1 MKTPIQQLEKP
12 PWFTSHCKFRT
23 DGYLLLSALLIDVP
37 SELVVKLVQVMC
49 WDDDLP
55 ESMHQALTSLNR
67 AGSSCPQE
75 NIAEEFKRLF
85 VGLGSG
91 ELIPY
96 ASWYREK
103 MIQSTPLAT
112 IRSDLARLG
121 IVRKAESF
129 ESEDHVGALCE
140 IMALLSSQDNEM
152 AGQEQAAFFHNHISP
167 WMPDFFRD
175 LQAAD
180 RSVFYRTV
188 GRFGSCFLEG
198 ESEYLQTVLHAG

>member
-1 MKTPIQQLEKP
+1 MKTPTKHLEKP
-12 PWFTSHCKFRT
+12 PWFTPHRKLRT
-23 DGYLLLSALLIDVP
+23 DGYLLLSALLVDVP
-37 SELVVKLVQVMC
+37 SELVVRLVQSMC
-49 WDDDLP
+49 WDEDLP
-55 ESMHQALTSLNR
+55 ENMHRALASLNL

-103 MIQSTPLAT
+103 LIQSAPLAA

-121 IVRKAESF
+121 IVRKSESF
-129 ESEDHVGALCE
+129 ESEDHAGALCE
-140 IMALLSSQDNEM
+140 IMALLSTQDNEISE
-152 AGQEQAAFFHNHISP
+152 QEQAAFFHHHIST
-167 WMPDFFRD
+167 WMPDFFKD

-180 RSVFYRTV
+180 RSVFYRSV
-188 GRFGSCFLEG
+188 GEFGRCFLAG
-198 ESEYLQTVLHAG
+198 ECEFLHADR